1 MAADWAGGIAD
12 IAGMLCVHPAPAEE
26 DTAMGWLDGQ
36 VALVTGGGSG
46 IGRAIVARFVAEGA
60 RVGVLDRVPRRTEEL
75 RTEFGHAVVAVAG
88 DVAQLAD
95 NKRAVAETVGAFGR
109 LDVFV
114 GNAGVFDGF
123 RPLADF
129 PEETLST
136 AYDELFGVNV
146 KGCILGAKV
155 ALPELL
161 KTEGSMVFTASVAGS
176 NSGGGGSLYT
186 ASKHAVVGLIRQLA
200 AELGPGIRVNG
211 VAPGGTMTDLRG
223 LSALG
228 QEGHSHFADPDT
240 EQRLRSGNP
249 LQIALA
255 PGDLAGAYV
264 FLSSRSNARGITG
277 TILTVDAGATLR
289 VPRRN

>member
-1 MAADWAGGIAD
+1 
-12 IAGMLCVHPAPAEE
+12 
-26 DTAMGWLDGQ
+26 MGWLDGQ

-46 IGRAIVARFVAEGA
+46 IGRAVVARFIAEGA
-60 RVGVLDRVPRRTEEL
+60 RVGVLDRVPARAEEL
-75 RTEFGHAVVAVAG
+75 RAEFGRSAVAVTG
-88 DVAQLAD
+88 DVTQLAD

-114 GNAGVFDGF
+114 GNAGVFDNF
-123 RPLADF
+123 LSLAEF
-129 PEETLST
+129 PEATLAE

-146 KGCILGAKV
+146 KGCILGAKA
-155 ALPELL
+155 ALPELI

-176 NSGGGGSLYT
+176 NSGGGGPLYT

-200 AELGPGIRVNG
+200 AELGPRIRING

-223 LSALG
+223 LSTLG
-228 QEGHSHFADPDT
+228 QDGRSHFSDPNS
-240 EQRLRSGNP
+240 EERMRSNNP

-264 FLSSRSNARGITG
+264 FLSSRANARGITG

-289 VPRRN
+289 VPRRS